1 MIKLE
6 DGTILDLVPD
16 VLKENLQ
23 VQAFSYAFK
32 NRMDYILA
40 CAESVI
46 IYPAIDSAPM
56 DVLDNLAVEMRTQH
70 YDQNYDIDKKR
81 ALIKNTLQWYMKAG
95 TKWAVED
102 LAETVFGAGT
112 RVLEYADS
120 DHTLEDAL
128 KPYEFEIRLPTT
140 SGATTDNIKDFND
153 VIETAK
159 NARSHLKD
167 ITTYAL
173 LKATGYFGAKSVPDS
188 YRIRSQVDLSTYS
201 KNKPGVYLDDIYI
214 TNTGKKRYTKGDA
227 FNTSGLTV
235 TAVYTD
241 GSEKTVSADI
251 KPLNGTTLSTTGEQ
265 TITAVYKES
274 GRARVATYPFYVD

>member
-23 VQAFSYAFK
+23 VRAFSYAFK

-81 ALIKNTLQWYMKAG
+81 ALIKNTLQWYVRAG

-112 RVLEYADS
+112 RVVEYADAT
-120 DHTLEDAL
+120 DTL
-128 KPYEFEIRLPTT
+128 KPYEFEVRLPNTNSASSDT
-140 SGATTDNIKDFND
+140 LSQFAD

-167 ITTYAL
+167 ITTYSL
-173 LKATGYFGAKSVPDS
+173 MKATGYFGAKPLADG
-188 YRIRSQVDLSTYS
+188 YRIRAGVDVSAYS
-201 KNKPGVYLDDIYI
+201 EDKAGVYLDNIYI
-214 TNTGKKRYTKGDA
+214 TNNGKKRYSKGDA
-227 FNTSGLTV
+227 FSTSGLAV

-241 GSEKTVSADI
+241 GTSKTVSADI

>member
-81 ALIKNTLQWYMKAG
+81 ALIKNTLQWYVKAG

-112 RVLEYADS
+112 RVVEYADAT
-120 DHTLEDAL
+120 DTL
-128 KPYEFEIRLPTT
+128 KPYEFEVRLP
-140 SGATTDNIKDFND
+140 NINSASSYTLSQFAD

-188 YRIRSQVDLSTYS
+188 YRIRSQVDLSAYS

-241 GSEKTVSADI
+241 GTSKTVSADI

>member
-81 ALIKNTLQWYMKAG
+81 ALIKNTLQWYVKAG

-112 RVLEYADS
+112 RVVEYADAT
-120 DHTLEDAL
+120 DTL
-128 KPYEFEIRLPTT
+128 KPYEFEVRLPNTNSASLDT
-140 SGATTDNIKDFND
+140 LSQFAD

-188 YRIRSQVDLSTYS
+188 YRIRSQVDLSAYS

-227 FNTSGLTV
+227 FSTSGLTV

-241 GSEKTVSADI
+241 GTSKTVSADI

>member
-81 ALIKNTLQWYMKAG
+81 ALIKNTLQWYVKAG

-112 RVLEYADS
+112 RVVEYADAT
-120 DHTLEDAL
+120 DTL
-128 KPYEFEIRLPTT
+128 KPYEFEVRLPNTNSASLDT
-140 SGATTDNIKDFND
+140 LSQFAD

-188 YRIRSQVDLSTYS
+188 YRIRSQVDLSAYS

-241 GSEKTVSADI
+241 GTSKTVSADI